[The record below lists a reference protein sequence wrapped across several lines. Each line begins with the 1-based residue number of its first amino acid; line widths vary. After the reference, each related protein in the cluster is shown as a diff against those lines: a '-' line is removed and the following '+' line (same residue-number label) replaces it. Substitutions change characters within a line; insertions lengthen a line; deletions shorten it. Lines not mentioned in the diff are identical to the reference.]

1 MAASTKRQA
10 EPFEEAIARL
20 NVESVAAFNRG
31 DIAACAGFY
40 EEDATMLLPDRPPVR
55 GRAAIADCLRGF
67 AAAGMTLMPVAP
79 VAVVSGGDIGCCAG
93 LHRFR
98 APDGGGAAIAQ
109 AGKFVTVLRRQPD
122 GTWKAAIDSFF
133 ADTAPA

>member
-67 AAAGMTLMPVAP
+67 AAAGMTLMPVEP
-79 VAVVSGGDIGCCAG
+79 VAVVSGGGIGCCAG
-93 LHRFR
+93 LHRF
-98 APDGGGAAIAQ
+98 ASAAGGGNSAAQ
-109 AGKFVTVLRRQPD
+109 AGKFVTVLRRQRD
-122 GTWKAAIDSFF
+122 GSWKAVIDSLF
-133 ADTAPA
+133 ADAAPS